1 MDPREI
7 ADERDGNRVSGL
19 AGAAEAAASG
29 FDSEGILL
37 RLLIDIVALTL
48 LAVVLYFRRYGRR
61 DVVVT
66 LVSLNVGLFAVLT
79 VITSSEMLSA
89 GVGFGLFAVLSIIRL
104 RSETVSNIELGYFF
118 LALAIGLVNGFEL
131 HSVVVVVGL
140 NLLLLVAIYVVDHP
154 SLHTTV
160 RRRNVLLDEV
170 ITDSDGIRA
179 RLSAA
184 FDLEIVA
191 LAITDVDYV
200 RETTRVE
207 ISYVANPLKVPRT
220 TVDEL
225 PDSTR

>member
-7 ADERDGNRVSGL
+7 AHERDGNRVSGL
-19 AGAAEAAASG
+19 AGAAEAAVSG

-37 RLLIDIVALTL
+37 RLLIDVVALTL

-154 SLHTTV
+154 SLHTSV

-207 ISYVANPLKVPRT
+207 ISYVANPLTVPRT

-225 PDSTR
+225 PNSTR

>member
-1 MDPREI
+1 MS
-7 ADERDGNRVSGL
+7 ALV
-19 AGAAEAAASG
+19 AAVDAVPSG
-29 FDSEGILL
+29 FDPEGILL
-37 RLLIDIVALTL
+37 RLLMDLVALTL

-131 HSVVVVVGL
+131 HSVPVVLGL
-140 NLLLLVAIYVVDHP
+140 NLLLVVAIYVVDHP

-160 RRRNVLLDEV
+160 RRRNVILDEV
-170 ITDSDGIRA
+170 ITDSDSIRD

-184 FDLEIVA
+184 FGLDIVA

-207 ISYVANPLKVPRT
+207 IRYVANPLTVPRT
-220 TVDEL
+220 AVDEY
-225 PDSTR
+225 PDSSR

>member
-1 MDPREI
+1 MNPL
-7 ADERDGNRVSGL
+7 V
-19 AGAAEAAASG
+19 AAVAATPPG
-29 FDSEGILL
+29 FDAQGISI
-37 RLLIDIVALTL
+37 RLVLDLITLTL
-48 LAVVLYFRRYGRR
+48 LAVALYFRRYGRR

-131 HSVVVVVGL
+131 HSVPIAIGL

-160 RRRNVLLDEV
+160 RRRNVILDEV
-170 ITDSDGIRA
+170 ITDGDAIRD
-179 RLSAA
+179 RLAAA
-184 FDLEIVA
+184 FGLEIVA

-207 ISYVANPLKVPRT
+207 IRYIANPLVVPRT
-220 TVDEL
+220 AVDEA
-225 PDSTR
+225 PDSAR

>member
-1 MDPREI
+1 MNALVAAVGDMPPGLD
-7 ADERDGNRVSGL
+7 AAGVS
-19 AGAAEAAASG
+19 
-29 FDSEGILL
+29 L
-37 RLLIDIVALTL
+37 RLLLDLVTLTM

-104 RSETVSNIELGYFF
+104 RSETVNNIELGYFF

-131 HSVVVVVGL
+131 QSVPVAIGL

-154 SLHTTV
+154 SLKTTV
-160 RRRNVLLDEV
+160 RRRAVILDEV
-170 ITDSDGIRA
+170 ITDSDAVRE

-184 FDLEIVA
+184 FGLDIVA

-207 ISYVANPLKVPRT
+207 IRYVANPLTVPRT
-220 TVDEL
+220 DADEI
-225 PDSTR
+225 PGSAR

>member
-1 MDPREI
+1 MNPLVAAVVATPPGLDA
-7 ADERDGNRVSGL
+7 ADIS
-19 AGAAEAAASG
+19 
-29 FDSEGILL
+29 L
-37 RLLIDIVALTL
+37 RLLLDLITLTL

-118 LALAIGLVNGFEL
+118 LALAIGLVNGFEF
-131 HSVVVVVGL
+131 HSVPIVIGL
-140 NLLLLVAIYVVDHP
+140 NLLLLLAIYVVDHP
-154 SLHTTV
+154 SLRTTV
-160 RRRNVLLDEV
+160 RRRSVILDEV
-170 ITDSDGIRA
+170 ITDSDGIRD
-179 RLSAA
+179 RLATA
-184 FDLEIVA
+184 FGLEIVA

-207 ISYVANPLKVPRT
+207 IRYVANPLTVPRT
-220 TVDEL
+220 AADEN
-225 PDSTR
+225 PDSAG

>member
-7 ADERDGNRVSGL
+7 AHERDGNRVSGL
-19 AGAAEAAASG
+19 AGAAEAAVSG

-37 RLLIDIVALTL
+37 RLLIDVVALTL

-207 ISYVANPLKVPRT
+207 IGYVANPLTVPRT

>member
-7 ADERDGNRVSGL
+7 AHERDGNRVSGL
-19 AGAAEAAASG
+19 AGAAEAAVSG

-37 RLLIDIVALTL
+37 RLLIDVVALTL

-207 ISYVANPLKVPRT
+207 IGYVANPLTVPRT
-220 TVDEL
+220 TVDEP

>member
-1 MDPREI
+1 VTSLVTT
-7 ADERDGNRVSGL
+7 ADAL
-19 AGAAEAAASG
+19 PAG
-29 FDSEGILL
+29 FDAEGIAV
-37 RLLIDIVALTL
+37 RLLIDLLSLTI
-48 LAVVLYFRRYGRR
+48 LAVLLYFRRYGRR

-131 HSVVVVVGL
+131 HSIVIVVGL
-140 NLLLLVAIYVVDHP
+140 NLLLLVAIYTVDHP
-154 SLHTTV
+154 ALHTTV
-160 RRRNVLLDEV
+160 RRRTVLLDEV

-184 FDLEIVA
+184 FDLDIVA

-207 ISYVANPLKVPRT
+207 ISYVANPLTVPRT
-220 TVDEL
+220 TVDEM
-225 PDSTR
+225 PGSIR